1 MIFFATYRKPLVISL
16 EFGPVLDKVSP
27 KMPFS
32 DKYRKF
38 DKNLRVE
45 YNGNCLGKNS

>member
-1 MIFFATYRKPLVISL
+1 MIFFAAHRKPLVISL
-16 EFGPVLDKVSP
+16 EFEPVLDKVSP

-32 DKYRKF
+32 DRRQKF